1 MRAFIAAG
9 FVFATATAAL
19 AVPNNPIRYPDN
31 SERYRYGWPG
41 FDTPV
46 VYVNK
51 GAVCTIELNGDEALP
66 PADAN
71 PVILGD
77 LVRWRA
83 LTSRGGGARLAE
95 GKRVP
100 YEWTIS
106 VQPTNDAGDTQLL
119 VHTTMGRRYII
130 HLIAVD
136 EHDSRGEQ
144 LVGFYPFH
152 PVIKVEAPRRQAV
165 RMAVAPTPAV
175 HHVARY
181 TPASRRRKQVAAL
194 APTPAAQDTPVPTP
208 TPHATADAMLTS
220 ILNDHGLR

>member
-9 FVFATATAAL
+9 FVFATATAAV
-19 AVPNNPIRYPDN
+19 AVPNIPTLYPDG
-31 SERYRYGWPG
+31 SHRYKYGWPN
-41 FDTPV
+41 FDTPI

-51 GAVCTIELNGDEALP
+51 GAVCTIELNDDEALP

-77 LVRWRA
+77 LIRWRA
-83 LTSRGGGARLAE
+83 LTSRGGGARLAD

-106 VQPTNDAGDTQLL
+106 VQPMNDAGDTQLI
-119 VHTTMGRRYII
+119 VHTTMGRRYIV

-136 EHDSRGEQ
+136 QRDSRGEQ

-152 PVIKVEAPRRQAV
+152 PVKVEAPRRQAV
-165 RMAVAPTPAV
+165 RVAVAPTPAV
-175 HHVARY
+175 QHVVRFVSS
-181 TPASRRRKQVAAL
+181 PRRRKQVAAL
-194 APTPAAQDTPVPTP
+194 APVAQNTPVPTP
-208 TPHATADAMLTS
+208 APQPTADPMITS
-220 ILNDHGLR
+220 ILNWHGQR